1 MGHGKKITLAAALLI
16 FLFVS
21 ACARYHY
28 EGGAAGGLV
37 GGIAGALLDRKN
49 PWRGGVIGA
58 GLGAVAG
65 ATISD
70 ISVRGSQEVARSNRP
85 VEYTTDNG
93 RGVYRAEPMGHDER
107 TNCKKVRERI
117 WEDDR
122 LVKDRVKEICEGEKF
137 ERRY

>member
-1 MGHGKKITLAAALLI
+1 MVSGRKITVIALLLV

-28 EGGAAGGLV
+28 EGGAAGGVV
-37 GGIAGALLDRKN
+37 GGAAGALLDRKN

-58 GLGAVAG
+58 TLGALFG
-65 ATISD
+65 ATVSD
-70 ISVRGSQEVARSNRP
+70 VAARGAQEAARTNRP
-85 VEYTTDNG
+85 VEYTTENG
-93 RGVYRAEPMGHDER
+93 RGVYRAEPVGADER

-117 WEDDR
+117 WEDER
-122 LVKDRVKEICEGEKF
+122 LVKDRIKEVCEGEKT